1 MLPLKPSNEN
11 HWEFRSFEHKRSIL
25 PAGSCDKRYPFL
37 HCKPLSS
44 PALLDCKQ
52 EDPSSVQK
60 QGQEAEYHIQGQTLT
75 GKWKV
80 SPGHVT
86 LSLAADH

>member
-1 MLPLKPSNEN
+1 MSVKGQNLIQNIMF
-11 HWEFRSFEHKRSIL
+11 WE
-25 PAGSCDKRYPFL
+25 
-37 HCKPLSS
+37 
-44 PALLDCKQ
+44 